1 MDGRTFLGLEATDQ
15 PHHWRLPV
23 EPRLTSG
30 GGFLF
35 GGCGLGAA
43 CEAME
48 LTTGRPTVWAT
59 AQYLAFARPPSA
71 VDIEVHE
78 PVTGHYTS
86 QARAIGS
93 VDGEEIF

>member
-1 MDGRTFLGLEATDQ
+1 MDAGEFLGLQPTHNPHRWYLPIEMGIAT
-15 PHHWRLPV
+15 
-23 EPRLTSG
+23 G
-30 GGFLF
+30 GRFMF

-78 PVTGHYTS
+78 H
-86 QARAIGS
+86 ARI
-93 VDGEEIF
+93 D